1 MDIKRIDSYEDER
14 FRKKVLKQH
23 GAFEVDDLLY
33 EVEIISDYEAVVR
46 GDSKYIKEIIEEFRF
61 YAEHISKFY
70 DDNEKCI
77 AEYPKVKIFDIGLEK
92 KLLSRILTAYSL
104 SDESSIL
111 LTLTPSL

>member
-46 GDSKYIKEIIEEFRF
+46 GDSKYIKEIIEEFR
-61 YAEHISKFY
+61 
-70 DDNEKCI
+70 
-77 AEYPKVKIFDIGLEK
+77 
-92 KLLSRILTAYSL
+92 LLNIYLNFMMTMKNALQNILK
-104 SDESSIL
+104 
-111 LTLTPSL
+111 

>member
-1 MDIKRIDSYEDER
+1 MCDIMIIIRKRMRIKMDIKRIDSYEDER

-77 AEYPKVKIFDIGLEK
+77 AEYPKVKIFDIGF
-92 KLLSRILTAYSL
+92 SRLNFM
-104 SDESSIL
+104 
-111 LTLTPSL
+111 